1 MRKRLE
7 KDVFTIDGRKKVEYK
22 IKRNDNFVPTT
33 INTNAPS
40 PSSLQK
46 KNKKLDVSVEDVSN
60 DTSENKDEMGSEQ
73 DNDPFG
79 LLSQPVLS

>member
-33 INTNAPS
+33 LNTNAPS
-40 PSSLQK
+40 PSSL
-46 KNKKLDVSVEDVSN
+46 
-60 DTSENKDEMGSEQ
+60 
-73 DNDPFG
+73 
-79 LLSQPVLS
+79 